1 MFKPNVEKLKS
12 ERDVDGLI
20 KALKHK
26 HIFVRSRAVEAL
38 GKIGGARAVEPLIQ
52 TLNDEAWHVRGAA
65 AAALG
70 EMGDKRAVEPL
81 VQALKD
87 EGELS
92 WHVRERAARAL
103 GKIGGER
110 PVGALIHTLKN
121 DEWLNVRRGAIEA
134 LGKIG
139 KPAEEPL
146 IRALK
151 NESRDVRL
159 TTAWALGYI
168 GDEEAVKS
176 LVHAQK
182 DEDPSVR
189 EAATEALC
197 KIKVRKAENR
207 SIFGD
212 HGMA

>member
-1 MFKPNVEKLKS
+1 MRTGIFDLFKPNVEKLKS

-103 GKIGGER
+103 GKIGE
-110 PVGALIHTLKN
+110 
-121 DEWLNVRRGAIEA
+121 
-134 LGKIG
+134 
-139 KPAEEPL
+139 PAEEPL

-176 LVHAQK
+176 LV
-182 DEDPSVR
+182 
-189 EAATEALC
+189 
-197 KIKVRKAENR
+197 
-207 SIFGD
+207 
-212 HGMA
+212 

>member
-1 MFKPNVEKLKS
+1 
-12 ERDVDGLI
+12 
-20 KALKHK
+20 
-26 HIFVRSRAVEAL
+26 
-38 GKIGGARAVEPLIQ
+38 
-52 TLNDEAWHVRGAA
+52 
-65 AAALG
+65 AALG

-103 GKIGGER
+103 GKIGE
-110 PVGALIHTLKN
+110 
-121 DEWLNVRRGAIEA
+121 
-134 LGKIG
+134 
-139 KPAEEPL
+139 PAEEPL

-168 GDEEAVKS
+168 GDEEAVKP